1 MNVYL
6 AADFGGGSGRLI
18 AGWLNESG
26 GLCLD
31 EVHRFPNV
39 PVMHDGHL
47 CWDFWKLFGDL
58 KEGLHKAGQKYGS
71 SIRSL
76 GIDTWGVDF
85 GLVGHD
91 GKLIGL
97 PVCYRD
103 ERTRGV
109 KETVAEQLGVDH
121 YARTGIQALD
131 INSLYQ
137 FLSMGEPATWAPSVK
152 HILFMPDLFAYFLT
166 GEAVN
171 EYTIAST
178 SEMMLAGEPR
188 WDAELLGRIGLPTD
202 TLCRI
207 VQPGTALGY
216 IRPALAGEM
225 GLGRVEVVA
234 VGGHD
239 TACAVCAAPLE
250 EDSVFLSSGTWSLL
264 GMELDE
270 PITTPEARAAGFSNE
285 GGVGGKVCFLRNIPG
300 LYPLQRLMA
309 QWNEEGN
316 APTYDVLLLNAEAVS
331 PDEAVTFDVDDPRFT
346 NPADMAR
353 EIQSYCRERGLF
365 VPVTK
370 PQLARCVM
378 ESLASKYAESIKECS
393 KIRQKANTSF
403 PPIRRINIFGG
414 GCRNQL
420 LNRLTAERTGLPVV
434 AGPVEATAIGN
445 ILVQAVAGGE
455 ISGLGE
461 ARELVRRSM

>member
-1 MNVYL
+1 MLCGVL
-6 AADFGGGSGRLI
+6 ACA
-18 AGWLNESG
+18 
-26 GLCLD
+26 
-31 EVHRFPNV
+31 
-39 PVMHDGHL
+39 
-47 CWDFWKLFGDL
+47 
-58 KEGLHKAGQKYGS
+58 
-71 SIRSL
+71 
-76 GIDTWGVDF
+76 
-85 GLVGHD
+85 
-91 GKLIGL
+91 
-97 PVCYRD
+97 
-103 ERTRGV
+103 
-109 KETVAEQLGVDH
+109 
-121 YARTGIQALD
+121 
-131 INSLYQ
+131 
-137 FLSMGEPATWAPSVK
+137 
-152 HILFMPDLFAYFLT
+152 
-166 GEAVN
+166 
-171 EYTIAST
+171 
-178 SEMMLAGEPR
+178 
-188 WDAELLGRIGLPTD
+188 
-202 TLCRI
+202 
-207 VQPGTALGY
+207 
-216 IRPALAGEM
+216 
-225 GLGRVEVVA
+225 A

-316 APTYDVLLLNAEAVS
+316 APTYDVLLHNAEAVS

-393 KIRQKANTSF
+393 KIRLKANTSF

-434 AGPVEATAIGN
+434 AGPVEATAMGN
-445 ILVQAVAGGE
+445 ILVQAVAAGE
-455 ISGLGE
+455 ISGLAE